1 MSFRHAV
8 ASCKHVTWGS
18 LWMTFEAGENASC
31 IPPGPR
37 RARSNNGFMKT
48 NGTNARSRPRAARAE
63 NGKGNGARKTSK
75 KSSYDTFKEYE
86 GTRYTGMKI
95 GRGHKW
101 RYDEGD
107 WVERKLT
114 PEKWEIRF
122 TTKKRRRGHAPEGSG
137 VPVGTEYHWYVLAD
151 QTVKK
156 LDANNYATEMVGHK
170 YKLSHKRADKGTWS
184 ASESA
189 QRRHLVKIL
198 KSMIA
203 ELEKESKT
211 PARATNEKSATGATA
226 KADGRA
232 KHKAPAAARKRASS
246 ARHLAAA

>member
-1 MSFRHAV
+1 MRTNG
-8 ASCKHVTWGS
+8 KK
-18 LWMTFEAGENASC
+18 
-31 IPPGPR
+31 
-37 RARSNNGFMKT
+37 ARSVPQRGGGAGNGKS
-48 NGTNARSRPRAARAE
+48 NGT
-63 NGKGNGARKTSK
+63 RKTK
-75 KSSYDTFKEYE
+75 KQSSYDVFKEYE
-86 GTRYTGMKI
+86 GTRYTGMRI

-122 TTKKRRRGHAPEGSG
+122 TTVKRRRGHAPEGSG

-151 QTVKK
+151 QTAKK
-156 LDANNYATEMVGHK
+156 LDANSYATNMIGYK
-170 YKLSHKRADKGTWS
+170 YKLSHRRADKDIWS

-198 KSMIA
+198 KQMIA
-203 ELEKESKT
+203 DLEKEPAT
-211 PARATNEKSATGATA
+211 PEVRAKKQKPIRGA
-226 KADGRA
+226 KAKANGHA
-232 KHKAPAAARKRASS
+232 KRKAPTAMRKRAAT

>member
-1 MSFRHAV
+1 MRTNGKNV
-8 ASCKHVTWGS
+8 R
-18 LWMTFEAGENASC
+18 
-31 IPPGPR
+31 PGPQR
-37 RARSNNGFMKT
+37 GGGVGNRGD
-48 NGTNARSRPRAARAE
+48 
-63 NGKGNGARKTSK
+63 NGARKAKPT
-75 KSSYDTFKEYE
+75 SSYDVFKEYE

-122 TTKKRRRGHAPEGSG
+122 TTVKRRRGHAPEGSG

-156 LDANNYATEMVGHK
+156 LDANSYVTDMIGHK

-198 KSMIA
+198 KQMIA
-203 ELEKESKT
+203 DLEKEPAT
-211 PARATNEKSATGATA
+211 PEVRAKKQKPGRGAKARAEV
-226 KADGRA
+226 RA
-232 KHKAPAAARKRASS
+232 KRKAPTATRKRAPT

>member
-1 MSFRHAV
+1 
-8 ASCKHVTWGS
+8 
-18 LWMTFEAGENASC
+18 
-31 IPPGPR
+31 
-37 RARSNNGFMKT
+37 MKT
-48 NGTNARSRPRAARAE
+48 NGKNTHSEPRGSA
-63 NGKGNGARKTSK
+63 NGKGNGAK
-75 KSSYDTFKEYE
+75 KSTKKGSYDVFKEHE

-107 WVERKLT
+107 WIEKKLT

-122 TTKKRRRGHAPEGSG
+122 TTVKRRKGHAPEGSG

-151 QTVKK
+151 QTAKK
-156 LDANNYATEMVGHK
+156 LDANNYATDMVGHK
-170 YKLSHKRADKGTWS
+170 FKLAHKRADKGTWS

-198 KSMIA
+198 KQMI
-203 ELEKESKT
+203 EDL
-211 PARATNEKSATGATA
+211 EKSATPEVRAKKQKAAVAA
-226 KADGRA
+226 KAKAGGPA
-232 KHKAPAAARKRASS
+232 KHKAPAATRKRAST